1 MTQVLDR
8 QDAVLGFVSRWVRGL
23 AEVAE
28 QVRVVALEVGDTSGL
43 PDNVDW
49 VELGR
54 RGAVGRYLRYRR
66 ALGDAFGRGPSGG
79 FDGLLT
85 HMVPRYSTVAA
96 GWAARAGVAHYLWY
110 THKGVDRRLLRA
122 IERVDG
128 VFTASEE
135 SLRVETPKRIV
146 TGHGI
151 DAEHFDVA
159 PAPLPASVPSSGPA
173 PGSAEAGGAAL
184 LSVGRLTAAKDPV
197 CILDAVARLRS
208 EGRDVTLSWAGGGL
222 VARDDEYAGRVME
235 TVRELGLGDAVRFV
249 GAVPYPR
256 VPELYAA
263 ATLFVS
269 ASRTGSVDK
278 VLLEAMAAGLPCI
291 VSDWDGYRDTVVQP
305 NETEEAT
312 GLRIPTRLQQG
323 LGNSEAIA
331 CVNELMGDRPAIGLL
346 SQGIAVDPF
355 VLKHSINQLLNSPV
369 RRQEMG
375 DAGQRRVARLYDW
388 KVVIEQW
395 RDLIQDLNQRRESA
409 RQTGRT
415 LRPQL
420 PPERP
425 NISTAFGCYA
435 TEVLPRDWDP
445 PAPDPELEAEY
456 FQNPFQEWDANLLS
470 SEGPRRRGWWLKQ
483 GLVQP

>member
-1 MTQVLDR
+1 MRLVFVTQVLDR

-159 PAPLPASVPSSGPA
+159 PVPLPASVPASGPA
-173 PGSAEAGGAAL
+173 PGSAEAGGAAASAL
-184 LSVGRLTAAKDPV
+184 VS
-197 CILDAVARLRS
+197 ILHIA
-208 EGRDVTLSWAGGGL
+208 
-222 VARDDEYAGRVME
+222 
-235 TVRELGLGDAVRFV
+235 
-249 GAVPYPR
+249 
-256 VPELYAA
+256 
-263 ATLFVS
+263 
-269 ASRTGSVDK
+269 
-278 VLLEAMAAGLPCI
+278 
-291 VSDWDGYRDTVVQP
+291 
-305 NETEEAT
+305 TEEA
-312 GLRIPTRLQQG
+312 LRGDEAAVRLQ
-323 LGNSEAIA
+323 A
-331 CVNELMGDRPAIGLL
+331 RPLPAP
-346 SQGIAVDPF
+346 SA
-355 VLKHSINQLLNSPV
+355 HS
-369 RRQEMG
+369 
-375 DAGQRRVARLYDW
+375 ARLMS
-388 KVVIEQW
+388 
-395 RDLIQDLNQRRESA
+395 RRLIAD
-409 RQTGRT
+409 G
-415 LRPQL
+415 
-420 PPERP
+420 
-425 NISTAFGCYA
+425 
-435 TEVLPRDWDP
+435 
-445 PAPDPELEAEY
+445 
-456 FQNPFQEWDANLLS
+456 
-470 SEGPRRRGWWLKQ
+470 
-483 GLVQP
+483 